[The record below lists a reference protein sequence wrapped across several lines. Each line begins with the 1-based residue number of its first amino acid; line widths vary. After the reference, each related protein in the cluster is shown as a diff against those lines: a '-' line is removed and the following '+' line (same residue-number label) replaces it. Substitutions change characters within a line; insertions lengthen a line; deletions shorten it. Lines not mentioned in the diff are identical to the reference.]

1 MRPARRFRTPTETR
15 RRSRRPA
22 PAGSRS
28 AAGAPGVGGREGRS
42 PSIEL
47 PAVSRDITVRAYDA
61 DDERWANELLETG
74 LGGRYQ
80 ARRGS
85 LVDVMDADALV
96 AERDG
101 TPVGLLAFRP
111 DGDDVELAALVVSE
125 PGRGIGTAL
134 VEAFLVTA
142 GKRRHRSAWVV
153 TTNDNLDALRLYQRR
168 GFRLAALRAGAVD
181 EARRRLKPSIAPVA
195 ASGIPIR
202 DELELTIDLR
212 AMLPEGRPGR

>member
-1 MRPARRFRTPTETR
+1 M
-15 RRSRRPA
+15 
-22 PAGSRS
+22 
-28 AAGAPGVGGREGRS
+28 
-42 PSIEL
+42 
-47 PAVSRDITVRAYDA
+47 SRDITVRAYDA
-61 DDERWANELLETG
+61 DDERWANELLETR

-85 LVDVMDADALV
+85 LVDVLDADALV

-142 GKRRHRSAWVV
+142 GERRHRSAWVV

-181 EARRRLKPSIAPVA
+181 EARHRLKPSIAPVA
-195 ASGIPIR
+195 DSGIPIR

-212 AMLPEGRPGR
+212 AMSPEGRPGR